1 MELQQVT
8 KVAETLITQGVRKAR
23 YVTPTCRI
31 GTAEELGLCIE
42 KLAGDSV
49 VIKNKSPIDEFM
61 SYLKGYAE
69 QGENF
74 VPDLSNSN
82 SPFVQYFKHRQ
93 EVCVPKVCKIFG
105 KEIIKPAPPKIVM
118 GDNNPIISLNSFV
131 EYIINNPGNM
141 TKNQFYEIV
150 DEVAEKMPAYVKK
163 RYPNL
168 RPEIAENADKIYKWQ
183 MAVGQEG
190 PGAIKGE
197 IKYGAFFDK
206 ERKETALKEYI
217 QFIEDIT
224 GKKVLVGSPTRMGF
238 ATSTVTIYNNPEMY
252 KDVDY
257 IIWGHGTGSSF
268 ADVNSPYAWRFTDN
282 GKSVWEFIEKNVPKG
297 KKVLVTSCEEDAEFW
312 KSLDRIP
319 KDYEGTKVET
329 SLKRNFP
336 EMYDKN
342 GNYMSGVG
350 NTVDA
355 TLCPNQGVKICE
367 SGRRQILGTREI
379 TNIDND
385 LEGFVAGVLGNIKK
399 VDFCL

>member
-1 MELQQVT
+1 MGTQQVIKLT
-8 KVAETLITQGVRKAR
+8 ETFIAHGVKKAR
-23 YVTPTCRI
+23 YVTPTCRVS
-31 GTAEELGLCIE
+31 TAEQLGLKLE
-42 KLAGDSV
+42 QLAGDTV
-49 VIKNKSPIDEFM
+49 VIKNKSPIAEFM
-61 SYLKGYAE
+61 AYLKGYAE

-74 VPDLSNSN
+74 VPDLSNHN
-82 SPFVQYFKHRQ
+82 SPFVQYFRHRQ
-93 EVCVPKVCKIFG
+93 EVCVPKVCKMFG

-150 DEVAEKMPAYVKK
+150 DEVAAKMPAYVKK
-163 RYPNL
+163 FYPNL
-168 RPEIAENADKIYKWQ
+168 RSEISENADKIYKWQ
-183 MAVGQEG
+183 IAVGQEG
-190 PGAIKGE
+190 PGALKGE

-217 QFIEDIT
+217 QFVEDIT

-268 ADVNSPYAWRFTDN
+268 ADVNSPHAWRFTDN
-282 GKSVWEFIEKNVPKG
+282 GKSVWKFIEENVPKG

-312 KSLDRIP
+312 KSLGRIP
-319 KDYEGTKVET
+319 KDYTGTKVET
-329 SLKRNFP
+329 SLKRDFP
-336 EMYDKN
+336 EMYDRS
-342 GNYMSGVG
+342 GYYMWGVG

-355 TLCPNQGVKICE
+355 TLCSNQGVKICE

-379 TNIDND
+379 NGIDSD
-385 LEGFVAGVLGNIKK
+385 LEGFVAGVLGKVKK
-399 VDFCL
+399 INFNL